1 MIIRKT
7 ERYYRRKVASEFLF
21 SKNFNETVLRKTW
34 WLFYIIPVFSS
45 EEIVKS
51 QIVS

>member
-1 MIIRKT
+1 MIARKT
-7 ERYYRRKVASEFLF
+7 ERYYKRKVSATSLF
-21 SKNFNETVLRKTW
+21 QGDYHEVICRKTW